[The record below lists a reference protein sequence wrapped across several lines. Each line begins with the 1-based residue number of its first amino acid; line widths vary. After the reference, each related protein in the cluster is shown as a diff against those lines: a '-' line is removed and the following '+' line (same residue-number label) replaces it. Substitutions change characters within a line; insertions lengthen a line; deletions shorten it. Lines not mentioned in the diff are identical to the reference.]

1 MEPRSVELSRFKE
14 FDEYNLFSQ
23 YKDAGFVNFY
33 IDLGSDTEGAA
44 ILVSKIF
51 LNCFGVSKSD
61 PVESVNDDFSS
72 PATSP
77 STINTESIQ
86 NDAFTMKPA
95 ADANKPIKIQK
106 KKKSKFKIFIWF
118 LLGAIIYLYFSGQ
131 L

>member
-1 MEPRSVELSRFKE
+1 MY
-14 FDEYNLFSQ
+14 FD
-23 YKDAGFVNFY
+23 
-33 IDLGSDTEGAA
+33 IDLGSDTERAA

-106 KKKSKFKIFIWF
+106 KKKSKFKIFLW
-118 LLGAIIYLYFSGQ
+118 LLLVAIVYKYSFTA
-131 L
+131 

>member
-1 MEPRSVELSRFKE
+1 MKKNIIF
-14 FDEYNLFSQ
+14 
-23 YKDAGFVNFY
+23 
-33 IDLGSDTEGAA
+33 
-44 ILVSKIF
+44 ILVSFILFTGCQRNEVIKTHGISY
-51 LNCFGVSKSD
+51 LEKREKLIIVNQTNKNDTISDFGQ
-61 PVESVNDDFSS
+61 

-106 KKKSKFKIFIWF
+106 KKKSKFKIFLW
-118 LLGAIIYLYFSGQ
+118 LLLVAIIYLYFSGQ